1 MVLSVPADSPYFKG
15 HFPEFALLP
24 GVVQVQWAKDIA
36 CRYWNLE
43 VALFGVKALKFMSP
57 IRPDDTV
64 VLKLTQRFRYRLYLS
79 KPTAARFRAARLSW
93 KRSNEYERVSPVA
106 LIPVYNHHQVIDELL
121 DVFGISRLT
130 RHSR

>member
-64 VLKLTQRFRYRLYLS
+64 VLKLSRSVSGIAFIYQ

-93 KRSNEYERVSPVA
+93 KRSNEYERVSPRCPDSG
-106 LIPVYNHHQVIDELL
+106 LQPSSSH
-121 DVFGISRLT
+121 
-130 RHSR
+130 